1 MYIPQRTGNEDS
13 DKHLL
18 LDVQSN
24 TIPSGQKMETTQ
36 VAVSRQMDE
45 QIMVSTDVGML
56 FSHTKSEIWIHGPTG
71 MNLKNFMLKV
81 KEARQKSQSYI
92 LYSSVCEERAE

>member
-1 MYIPQRTGNEDS
+1 MSLNGMVKKRS
-13 DKHLL
+13 
-18 LDVQSN
+18 
-24 TIPSGQKMETTQ
+24 
-36 VAVSRQMDE
+36 MDE

>member
-1 MYIPQRTGNEDS
+1 
-13 DKHLL
+13 
-18 LDVQSN
+18 
-24 TIPSGQKMETTQ
+24 METTQ